1 MPAISII
8 IPIYKVEKYLR
19 RCLDSVANQ
28 SFTDW
33 EAICVNDGSPDGCGR
48 ILEDYSAK
56 DPRFKIINKE
66 NGGLSDARN
75 AGMQNAEGEYIIFLD
90 SDDLIHPQTME
101 ISYYLAKRDGSD
113 MVTWYKDKFFRPL
126 FLLRRFLGLETDK
139 ALPFNINRRF
149 SIDSIK
155 SKYTED
161 IFAHAYESSKNKI
174 EWPVKRCYAWRTLM
188 KRELIKD
195 IFFVKGLKYEDFPW
209 WSELLLKNP
218 KTTITNLPFYYYFP
232 NPGSI
237 LMSTG
242 RAAKMRHKIEGIIY
256 TYNIYKE
263 KADTYKMSSWKK
275 NFLWP
280 YMEGQLNKKLVLLK
294 GENERQ
300 EVKKALKSLAGTGL
314 FQDDLLPEYKESA
327 QKIIR
332 FIES

>member
-1 MPAISII
+1 M
-8 IPIYKVEKYLR
+8 
-19 RCLDSVANQ
+19 
-28 SFTDW
+28 
-33 EAICVNDGSPDGCGR
+33 NDGSPDGCAG
-48 ILEDYSAK
+48 ILEEYSAK

-75 AGMQNAEGEYIIFLD
+75 AGMQEVQGKYIIFLD
-90 SDDLIHPQTME
+90 SDDLIHPQTLE

-126 FLLRRFLGLETDK
+126 FLLRRFLGLETNK
-139 ALPFNINRRF
+139 ALPFNIKRRF
-149 SIDSIK
+149 SIDPIK

-188 KRELIKD
+188 KRELIKN

-242 RAAKMRHKIEGIIY
+242 RASKIRHRVEGIIY

-263 KADTYKMSSWKK
+263 KASAYQMERWEK

-280 YMEGQLNKKLVLLK
+280 TIDAQIRKKLALLK
-294 GENERQ
+294 GENEKQ
-300 EVKKALKSLAGTGL
+300 EVKESLRSLLDTGIL
-314 FQDDLLPEYKESA
+314 QSYLLPGYKETA
-327 QKIIR
+327 QKLRR

>member
-1 MPAISII
+1 MATISII
-8 IPIYKVEKYLR
+8 IPIYKVEQYLK
-19 RCLDSVANQ
+19 RCLDSVAGQ
-28 SFTDW
+28 SFQDW

-48 ILEDYSAK
+48 ILEEYSK
-56 DPRFKIINKE
+56 RDSRFKIINKE

-75 AGMQNAEGEYIIFLD
+75 VGMQNAEGEYIIFLD

-101 ISYYLAKRDGSD
+101 LSYYLAKRDGAD

-139 ALPFNINRRF
+139 ALPFNINRKF

-161 IFAHAYESSKNKI
+161 IFAHAYEKSKEKI
-174 EWPVKRCYAWRTLM
+174 EWPVKRCYVWRALM

-195 IFFVKGLKYEDFPW
+195 ILFVKGLKYEDFPW

-218 KTTITNLPFYYYFP
+218 KTTITQLPFYYYFP

-242 RAAKMRHKIEGIIY
+242 RLSKLKHRIEGIIY
-256 TYNIYKE
+256 TYNMYKE
-263 KADTYKMSSWKK
+263 KADSSQMSSWRK

-280 YMEGQLNKKLVLLK
+280 CIEGHLSKKLAFLK
-294 GENERQ
+294 GEEEKKEARAAL
-300 EVKKALKSLAGTGL
+300 KALADTGV
-314 FQDDLLPEYKESA
+314 FQSDLIPEYKETA
-327 QKIIR
+327 QKIKR
-332 FIES
+332 FIDL

>member
-8 IPIYKVEKYLR
+8 IPIYNVEKYLR

-28 SFTDW
+28 TFTDW
-33 EAICVNDGSPDGCGR
+33 EAICVNDGSPDGCAG
-48 ILEDYSAK
+48 ILEEYSAK

-75 AGMQNAEGEYIIFLD
+75 AGMQEVQGKYIIFLD
-90 SDDLIHPQTME
+90 SDDLIHPQTLE

-139 ALPFNINRRF
+139 ALPFNIKRKF

-161 IFAHAYESSKNKI
+161 IFAHAYESSQNKI
-174 EWPVKRCYAWRTLM
+174 ECPVKRCYAWRTLM

-195 IFFVKGLKYEDFPW
+195 VFFVKGLKYEDFPW

-242 RAAKMRHKIEGIIY
+242 RASKIRHRVEGIIY

-263 KADTYKMSSWKK
+263 KASAYQMERWEK

-280 YMEGQLNKKLVLLK
+280 TIDAQIKKKLALLK
-294 GENERQ
+294 GENEKQ
-300 EVKKALKSLAGTGL
+300 EVKESLRSLLDTGIL
-314 FQDDLLPEYKESA
+314 QSYLLPEYKETA
-327 QKIIR
+327 QKLRR